1 MKIGKIVLAAV
12 VFTIIAQIVHSIGA
26 YMTMDYY
33 LDPNYFA
40 VWSNIM
46 MPTAGPPPAEFY
58 YYSIAF
64 NFITGLIFAFIYTK
78 VKDVIKSKKIWMVGK
93 KYGIGVWLIA
103 SVPGALSMHL
113 LINLPAMLIVTWSI
127 SSLIVYV
134 LAGIATAKIMK

>member
-103 SVPGALSMHL
+103 SVPGALSMYL

-127 SSLIVYV
+127 SSLIAYV
-134 LAGIATAKIMK
+134 LAGIATAKLLK